1 MQEAG
6 EGEFYFTMRSPNLR
20 RLFGVVLVAL
30 TTFVAVPLDAPA
42 RAAEGQLPAGYLIY
56 GRGFGHGRGLSQF
69 GAYGWATVHGWSWQ
83 QILDFYY
90 GGATGNVVAPID
102 NPNDIIRVWLSAMGT
117 YQTGVVADVQNA
129 VFLEDPVPGRTWTS
143 LVAREVS
150 EKVYRVWG
158 STTRRC
164 TLPNQDP
171 VTVGFELIGDVAD
184 AASFTTQVGSDP
196 AAAYNQVIGLCEP
209 KSDRAHRI
217 RYYRGVIRA
226 VNNSRNENR
235 TINAVNMEAYLRGV
249 VPRESPAGWG
259 DAVGGA
265 GMNALRAQAVAA
277 RSYAST
283 ENRYAGLAHTCDTMD
298 CQVYGGSGL
307 REGVSEQPYSL
318 EDPRTDL
325 AIAETA
331 GVVIRGR
338 NGAVVRTEFSSSNG
352 GRTAGGIFTAQTD
365 PGDLAA
371 NSSLMMWTRN
381 VTAAQVQQ
389 RFPQIGTLTSITTAH
404 DGLGGDW
411 NGYTTEVTISGT
423 NGSAKVSGWSFRT
436 TFGLPAPWYGVT
448 PVFPAEFEAAP
459 VGRILLIGDSV
470 GASIAA
476 EFASIV
482 SPAYANVDFQAV
494 PNRCLVG
501 STCVAPTAGLPD
513 APSVINA
520 LTAETTPTVAL
531 LQLGYNDNP
540 ANFAQEIDQVV
551 TALNARAVQRIVFV
565 NLSTRRASVD
575 YATSNAA
582 LAAATQRYPN
592 VSVLD
597 WNTYSSSPDRSRWF
611 SDSVHLTNTGR
622 VEFALFL
629 RNQLD
634 ELRRAG
640 LITVGAGGIIPMA
653 VPMVQGERGEPVKA
667 LQVAL
672 NAALGLKKKQR
683 LATDGVFGKGTA
695 NAVSKFE
702 EASGL
707 PIDGIAD
714 EQVVAALGI
723 DHTTFTLARGARHS
737 SVASVQKALANVLGI
752 KIAADGVFGSGT
764 DKQVKRFQ
772 NSVGL
777 PTTGVVN
784 RVTWMSLLSAS
795 AQR

>member
-1 MQEAG
+1 
-6 EGEFYFTMRSPNLR
+6 
-20 RLFGVVLVAL
+20 LFGVVLVAVSTL
-30 TTFVAVPLDAPA
+30 VASPLVAPA
-42 RAAEGQLPAGYLIY
+42 QAAEGQLPASYLIY

-90 GGATGNVVAPID
+90 GGATGNVIAPID

-150 EKVYRVWG
+150 EKVYRIWG

-164 TLPNQDP
+164 TLPSQDP
-171 VTVGFELIGDVAD
+171 VSVGFELIGDVAD

-196 AAAYNQVIGLCEP
+196 AAAHNQLIGLCEP
-209 KSDRAHRI
+209 KTDRSHRV
-217 RYYRGVIRA
+217 RYYRGIIRA

-235 TINAVNMEAYLRGV
+235 TINTVTMEAYLRGV

-277 RSYAST
+277 RSYAAT
-283 ENRYAGLAHTCDTMD
+283 ENRYPGLAHTCDTMD
-298 CQVYGGSGL
+298 CQVYGGAGL
-307 REGVSEQPYSL
+307 REGVSEQSYSL

-325 AIAETA
+325 AIAETS

-352 GRTAGGIFTAQTD
+352 GRTAGGVFTAQAD

-371 NSSLMMWTRN
+371 NSSLMVWTRN
-381 VTAAQVQQ
+381 VSAVQVQQ

-423 NGSAKVSGWSFRT
+423 NGSVKVSGWSFRT

-459 VGRILLIGDSV
+459 VGRILLIGDSI
-470 GASIAA
+470 GASVAS
-476 EFASIV
+476 EFSSIV
-482 SPAYANVDFQAV
+482 GPAYTNVDFQAV

-501 STCVAPTAGLPD
+501 STCVEPSVGLPD
-513 APSVINA
+513 APAVINA
-520 LTAETTPTVAL
+520 LTAETMPTVAL

-540 ANFAQEIDQVV
+540 ATFAQDIDQVV
-551 TALNARAVQRIVFV
+551 TALNARAVQRIIFV
-565 NLSTRRASVD
+565 NLSTRRPSVD
-575 YATSNAA
+575 YSASNAA
-582 LAAATQRYPN
+582 LVAATQRYPN
-592 VSVLD
+592 VTVLD
-597 WNTYSSSPDRSRWF
+597 WNTYSSGPDKSRWF
-611 SDSVHLTNTGR
+611 SDAVHLTNTGR

-653 VPMVQGERGEPVKA
+653 VPMIQGERGEPIKV
-667 LQVAL
+667 LQTAL

-683 LATDGVFGKGTA
+683 IAADGVFGKGTA

-707 PIDGIAD
+707 PVDGIAD
-714 EQVVAALGI
+714 QQVIAALGI
-723 DHTTFTLARGARHS
+723 DHTVFTLGRGAKQS
-737 SVASVQKALANVLGI
+737 SVVSIQKALSNVLGV

-764 DKQVKRFQ
+764 DKQVRRFQ
-772 NSVGL
+772 KSVGL
-777 PTTGVVN
+777 PTKGVVD

>member
-1 MQEAG
+1 
-6 EGEFYFTMRSPNLR
+6 MRSPQLR
-20 RLFGVVLVAL
+20 RLLGVFVVAL
-30 TTFVAVPLDAPA
+30 TTLTATPFAAPA
-42 RAAEGQLPAGYLIY
+42 QASEGQMPASYLVY
-56 GRGFGHGRGLSQF
+56 GRGFGHGRGLSQYGSF
-69 GAYGWATVHGWSWQ
+69 GWATVHGWSWQ

-102 NPNDIIRVWLSAMGT
+102 NPNDTIRVWLSAMGT

-129 VFLEDPVPGRTWTS
+129 VFVEDPIPGRTWTS

-171 VTVGFELIGDVAD
+171 AAVGFELIGDVAD
-184 AASFTTQVGSDP
+184 AVSFTTQVGQDP
-196 AAAYNQVIGLCEP
+196 AAAPTQTIGLCEP
-209 KSDRAHRI
+209 KSDRAHRV

-235 TINAVNMEAYLRGV
+235 TINVTTMESYLRGV
-249 VPRESPAGWG
+249 VPRESPATWG
-259 DAVGGA
+259 DANGGL

-298 CQVYGGSGL
+298 CQVYGGAAL
-307 REGVSEQPYSL
+307 REGVSEQPYNL

-352 GRTAGGIFTAQTD
+352 GRTAGGIFTAQAD

-371 NSSLMMWTRN
+371 NPALTVWTRSIS
-381 VTAAQVQQ
+381 AAALQAKY
-389 RFPQIGTLTSITTAH
+389 PQIGTLTSITTAH

-411 NGYTTEVTISGT
+411 NGYTTEVVIGGT
-423 NGSAKVSGWSFRT
+423 TGSVKMSGWSFRT
-436 TFGLPAPWYGVT
+436 AFGLPAPWYGVT
-448 PVFPAEFEAAP
+448 PVFGAPFEAAP
-459 VGRILLIGDSV
+459 VGRILLIGDSI
-470 GASIAA
+470 GASITT
-476 EFASIV
+476 EFESIV
-482 SPAYANVDFQAV
+482 GPAYPNVDFQAV

-501 STCVAPTAGLPD
+501 ATCVEPSVGLPD
-513 APSVINA
+513 APAVINT
-520 LTAETTPTVAL
+520 LTAETAPTVAL

-540 ANFAQEIDQVV
+540 ATFSQDIDQVV

-575 YATSNAA
+575 YSASNAA

-597 WNTYSSSPDRSRWF
+597 WNTHSSGPDKTRWF
-611 SDSVHLTNTGR
+611 SDTVHLTTTGR
-622 VEFALFL
+622 AEFALFL

-640 LITVGAGGIIPMA
+640 LITVGTGGIIPMA
-653 VPMVQGERGEPVKA
+653 VPMTVGERGEPVKA
-667 LQVAL
+667 LQAAL
-672 NAALGLKKKQR
+672 NRALGLKKKQR
-683 LATDGVFGKGTA
+683 IATDGVFGKGTA

-714 EQVVAALGI
+714 EQVIAALGV
-723 DHTTFTLARGARHS
+723 DHTTFTLGRGAKHS
-737 SVASVQKALANVLGI
+737 SVVSIQKALTNVL
-752 KIAADGVFGSGT
+752 KVKMAADGSFGSGT

-772 NSVGL
+772 KSVGL
-777 PTTGVVN
+777 PTTGVVD
-784 RVTWMSLLSAS
+784 RVTWMALLTAS

>member
-1 MQEAG
+1 MLKRG
-6 EGEFYFTMRSPNLR
+6 
-20 RLFGVVLVAL
+20 FGLCLAAIIVA
-30 TTFVAVPLDAPA
+30 TIAPA
-42 RAAEGQLPAGYLIY
+42 PNPTRAAEGQLPASFLVY

-69 GAYGWATVHGWSWQ
+69 GSFGWATQFGWSWQ

-102 NPNDIIRVWLSAMGT
+102 NPNDNIRVWLSAMGT

-164 TLPNQDP
+164 TLPSQDP
-171 VTVGFELIGDVAD
+171 VSVGFELIGDVAD
-184 AASFTTQVGSDP
+184 GASFTTQVGTDP
-196 AAAYNQVIGLCEP
+196 AAAATQVIGLCVP
-209 KSDRAHRI
+209 KSDRAHRV

-226 VNNSRNENR
+226 MNNSRNENR
-235 TINAVNMEAYLRGV
+235 TINVLPMESYLRGV
-249 VPRESPAGWG
+249 VPRESPASWG
-259 DAVGGA
+259 DTNGGA

-283 ENRYAGLAHTCDTMD
+283 ENRYTGLANTCDTMD
-298 CQVYGGSGL
+298 CQVYDGAAV
-307 REGVSEQPYSL
+307 REGVNEQPAVL
-318 EDPRTDL
+318 EDARTDR

-331 GVVIRGR
+331 GIVIRGR

-352 GRTAGGIFTAQTD
+352 GRTAGGIFTAQAD

-371 NSSLMMWTRN
+371 NSSLMVWTRN
-381 VTAAQVQQ
+381 VSAESLQQ
-389 RFPQIGTLTSITTAH
+389 RYPQVGTITAITTTH

-411 NGYTTEVTISGT
+411 NGYTTEVTITGT
-423 NGSAKVSGWSFRT
+423 TGSVKMTGWAFRT
-436 TFGLPAPWYGVT
+436 VLGLPAPWYGVT

-470 GASIAA
+470 GASIAS

-482 SPAYANVDFQAV
+482 SPAYTNVDFQAV

-501 STCVAPTAGLPD
+501 STCVEPTVGLPD
-513 APSVINA
+513 APAIINT
-520 LTAETTPTVAL
+520 LTAETMPTVAV

-540 ANFAQEIDQVV
+540 ATFSDDITEVV
-551 TALNARAVQRIVFV
+551 TALIARNVQRIVFV
-565 NLSTRRASVD
+565 NLSTRRPSVD
-575 YATSNAA
+575 YSVSNAA
-582 LAAATQRYPN
+582 LTAAAQRFPN
-592 VSVLD
+592 VSILD
-597 WNTYSSSPDRSRWF
+597 WNGYSSGPDKNRWF
-611 SDSVHLTNTGR
+611 SDTVHLTSTGR

-653 VPMVQGERGEPVKA
+653 VPMVQGERGEPIKA
-667 LQVAL
+667 LQTAL
-672 NAALGLKKKQR
+672 NTALNLRKRQR
-683 LATDGVFGKGTA
+683 LATDGVFGRGTA
-695 NAVSKFE
+695 NALKRFE

-707 PIDGIAD
+707 PIDGVAD
-714 EQVVAALGI
+714 EQVIAVLGI
-723 DHTTFTLARGARHS
+723 DHTTLTLSRGAQQS
-737 SVASVQKALANVLGI
+737 SVVPIQRALANVL
-752 KIAADGVFGSGT
+752 KVRLAADGAFGSGT
-764 DKQVKRFQ
+764 ERQVRRFQ
-772 NSVGL
+772 ESVGL
-777 PTTGVVN
+777 KPTGVVD
-784 RVTWMSLLSAS
+784 RTTWMALLTAS
-795 AQR
+795 GQR

>member
-1 MQEAG
+1 
-6 EGEFYFTMRSPNLR
+6 MRPPSLR
-20 RLFGVVLVAL
+20 RLFGVVLVAV
-30 TTFVAVPLDAPA
+30 TTVAAVSPAAPVQ
-42 RAAEGQLPAGYLIY
+42 AAEGQLPASYLIY

-69 GAYGWATVHGWSWQ
+69 GSFGWATVHGWGWQ

-117 YQTGVVADVQNA
+117 YQTGVVADTQNA
-129 VFLEDPVPGRTWTS
+129 IFMEDPVPGRTWTS

-158 STTRRC
+158 STTRSC

-171 VTVGFELIGDVAD
+171 VSVGFELIGDVAD
-184 AASFTTQVGSDP
+184 AASFTTQVGADP
-196 AAAYNQVIGLCEP
+196 AAAPTQVIGLCEP
-209 KSDRAHRI
+209 KSERAHRV
-217 RYYRGVIRA
+217 RYYRGIIRA
-226 VNNSRNENR
+226 ANNSRNENR
-235 TINAVNMEAYLRGV
+235 TINAVNMEGYLRGV
-249 VPRESPAGWG
+249 VPRESPASWG
-259 DAVGGA
+259 DSAGGA

-298 CQVYGGSGL
+298 CQVYGGAAL

-352 GRTAGGIFTAQTD
+352 GRTAGGIFTAQAD
-365 PGDLAA
+365 PGDLSA
-371 NSSLMMWTRN
+371 NSPLMVWTRN
-381 VTAAQVQQ
+381 VSATQVQQ
-389 RFPQIGTLTSITTAH
+389 SYPQVGTLTSITTAH

-423 NGSAKVSGWSFRT
+423 NGSVKVSGWSFRT

-470 GASIAA
+470 GASITA

-482 SPAYANVDFQAV
+482 GPAYTNVDFQAV

-501 STCVAPTAGLPD
+501 STCVEPSVGLPD
-513 APSVINA
+513 APAVIST
-520 LTAETTPTVAL
+520 LTAETAPTVAV
-531 LQLGYNDNP
+531 LQLGYNDSP
-540 ANFAQEIDQVV
+540 STFAQDIDQVV

-575 YATSNAA
+575 YTTSNAA
-582 LAAATQRYPN
+582 LVAATQRYPN
-592 VSVLD
+592 VTVLD
-597 WNTYSSSPDRSRWF
+597 WNAHSAGPDKSRWF
-611 SDSVHLTNTGR
+611 SDTVHLTNTGR

-640 LITVGAGGIIPMA
+640 VITVGAGGIIPMA
-653 VPMVQGERGEPVKA
+653 LPMMQGERGEPVKA

-672 NAALGLKKKQR
+672 NTALGLKKKQR
-683 LATDGVFGKGTA
+683 MATDGVFGKVTA
-695 NAVSKFE
+695 TAVVKFE
-702 EASGL
+702 ESVGL
-707 PIDGIAD
+707 PMDGIVD
-714 EQVVAALGI
+714 EQVAVALGL
-723 DHTTFTLARGARHS
+723 DHTTFTLGRGANN
-737 SVASVQKALANVLGI
+737 ASVVSIQKALANVFAV
-752 KIAADGVFGSGT
+752 KIRPDGVFGSGT

-772 NSVGL
+772 KSVGL
-777 PTTGVVN
+777 QPTGVVD
-784 RVTWMSLLSAS
+784 RTTWMSLLTAS

>member
-1 MQEAG
+1 
-6 EGEFYFTMRSPNLR
+6 MRSPKLR
-20 RLFGVVLVAL
+20 RFFGVALVVLTAF
-30 TTFVAVPLDAPA
+30 TAAPLATPA
-42 RAAEGQLPAGYLIY
+42 SAAEGQLPAGYLIY

-69 GAYGWATVHGWSWQ
+69 GSYGWATVHGWSWQ

-164 TLPNQDP
+164 TLPSQDP

-184 AASFTTQVGSDP
+184 GASFTTQVGNDP
-196 AAAYNQVIGLCEP
+196 AAAPTQVIGLCEP
-209 KSDRAHRI
+209 KSDRAHRV

-235 TINAVNMEAYLRGV
+235 TINVVNMENYLRGV
-249 VPRESPAGWG
+249 VPRESPASWA
-259 DAVGGA
+259 DAAGGA
-265 GMNALRAQAVAA
+265 GMHALRAQAVAA

-283 ENRYAGLAHTCDTMD
+283 ENRYAGLANTCDTMD
-298 CQVYGGSGL
+298 CQVYGGSAL

-318 EDPRTDL
+318 EDPRTDV

-352 GRTAGGIFTAQTD
+352 GRTAGGIFTAQAD

-371 NSSLMMWTRN
+371 NSSLMVWTRN
-381 VTAAQVQQ
+381 VSAAQVQQ
-389 RFPQIGTLTSITTAH
+389 RYPQIGTLTSITTAH

-423 NGSAKVSGWSFRT
+423 NGSVKVSGWSFRT

-459 VGRILLIGDSV
+459 VGRVLLIGDSV
-470 GASIAA
+470 GASITA

-482 SPAYANVDFQAV
+482 APAYTNVDFQAV

-501 STCVAPTAGLPD
+501 STCVESSVGLPD
-513 APSVINA
+513 APAVINA
-520 LTAETTPTVAL
+520 LTAETSPTVAV

-540 ANFAQEIDQVV
+540 ATFSSEIDQVV

-565 NLSTRRASVD
+565 NLSTRRPSVD
-575 YATSNAA
+575 YGVSNAA
-582 LAAATQRYPN
+582 LVAATQRYPN
-592 VSVLD
+592 VTVLD
-597 WNTYSSSPDRSRWF
+597 WNTYSSGPDKSRWF
-611 SDSVHLTNTGR
+611 SDTVHLTNTGR

-653 VPMVQGERGEPVKA
+653 LPMTVGERGEPVKA
-667 LQVAL
+667 LQTAL
-672 NAALGLKKKQR
+672 NTALGLKKRQR

-702 EASGL
+702 ESVGL

-714 EQVVAALGI
+714 EQVAVALGL
-723 DHTTFTLARGARHS
+723 DHTTFTLGRGAKLS
-737 SVASVQKALANVLGI
+737 SVASIQKALSNVLGV
-752 KIAADGVFGSGT
+752 KLRPDGVFGSGT
-764 DKQVKRFQ
+764 DRQVRQFQ
-772 NSVGL
+772 KSVGL
-777 PTTGVVN
+777 KVTGVVD
-784 RVTWMSLLSAS
+784 RTTWMALLTAS

>member
-1 MQEAG
+1 
-6 EGEFYFTMRSPNLR
+6 MRSPQLR
-20 RLFGVVLVAL
+20 RLFGVVLVAVSTL
-30 TTFVAVPLDAPA
+30 VASPLVAPA
-42 RAAEGQLPAGYLIY
+42 QAAEGQLPASYLIY

-69 GAYGWATVHGWSWQ
+69 GAYGWATVHGWTWQ

-90 GGATGNVVAPID
+90 GGATGNVIAPID

-164 TLPNQDP
+164 TLPSQDP
-171 VTVGFELIGDVAD
+171 VSVGFELIGDVAD

-196 AAAYNQVIGLCEP
+196 AAAHNQLIGLCEP
-209 KSDRAHRI
+209 KTDRAHRV
-217 RYYRGVIRA
+217 RYYRGIIRA

-235 TINAVNMEAYLRGV
+235 TVNAVTMEAYLRGV

-283 ENRYAGLAHTCDTMD
+283 ENRYPGLAHTCDTMD
-298 CQVYGGSGL
+298 CQVYGGAGL
-307 REGVSEQPYSL
+307 REGVSEQSYSL

-352 GRTAGGIFTAQTD
+352 GRTAGGVFTAQAD

-371 NSSLMMWTRN
+371 NSSLMVWTRN
-381 VTAAQVQQ
+381 VSAVQVQQ

-423 NGSAKVSGWSFRT
+423 NGSVKVSGWSFRT

-459 VGRILLIGDSV
+459 VGRILLIGDSI
-470 GASIAA
+470 GASVAS
-476 EFASIV
+476 EFSSIV
-482 SPAYANVDFQAV
+482 GPAYTNVDFQAV

-501 STCVAPTAGLPD
+501 STCVEPSVGLPD
-513 APSVINA
+513 APAVINA
-520 LTAETTPTVAL
+520 LTAETMPTVAL

-540 ANFAQEIDQVV
+540 ATFAQDIDQVV
-551 TALNARAVQRIVFV
+551 TALNARAVQRVVFV
-565 NLSTRRASVD
+565 NLSTRRPSVD
-575 YATSNAA
+575 YSASNAA
-582 LAAATQRYPN
+582 LVAATQRYPN
-592 VSVLD
+592 VTVLD
-597 WNTYSSSPDRSRWF
+597 WNTYSSGPDKSRWF

-653 VPMVQGERGEPVKA
+653 VPMIQGERGEPIKV
-667 LQVAL
+667 LQTAL

-683 LATDGVFGKGTA
+683 IAADGVFGKGTA

-707 PIDGIAD
+707 PVDGIAD
-714 EQVVAALGI
+714 QQVIAALGI
-723 DHTTFTLARGARHS
+723 DHTVFTLGRGAKQS
-737 SVASVQKALANVLGI
+737 SVVSIQKALSNVLGI
-752 KIAADGVFGSGT
+752 KIAADGMFGSGT
-764 DKQVKRFQ
+764 DKQVRRFQ
-772 NSVGL
+772 KSVGL
-777 PTTGVVN
+777 PVKGVVD